1 MLVGLLSVAVVPA
14 AIVGT
19 HYAGVDVLEAAYAI
33 PAALV
38 LGVLAVRLARG
49 AQRLTERTIGRIGGA
64 GPTRAGRWLGA
75 FGVYVALTAA
85 LAVGVYELLNYLSQ

>member
-1 MLVGLLSVAVVPA
+1 VGVLSVAAVPA
-14 AIVGT
+14 AVAAT
-19 HYAGVDVLEAAYAI
+19 HYAKIDVLYASYAI

-38 LGVLAVRLARG
+38 LGVWAVRLARG
-49 AQRLTERTIGRIGGA
+49 AQRLTERTIGRVGGLGA
-64 GPTRAGRWLGA
+64 TRMGRWLGG